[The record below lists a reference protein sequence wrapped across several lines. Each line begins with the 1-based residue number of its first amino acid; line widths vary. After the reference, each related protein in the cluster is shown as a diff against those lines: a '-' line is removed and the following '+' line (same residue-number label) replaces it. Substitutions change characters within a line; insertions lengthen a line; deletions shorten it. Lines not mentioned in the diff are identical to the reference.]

1 MAQNTPTATEKQ
13 VDFILKLINERE
25 LLQWSADDPSLQA
38 SALPLWSR
46 KDASDLIDGLLKMPK
61 KPEPMT
67 EISGVETPAVT
78 AQALLNSFPKG
89 KYAVPTDLLDI
100 TLEQNLHGDLLFVE
114 LKEWKD
120 VRYLRKLLGSLG
132 GFTRVKMSPSDNRRI
147 AEVIAA
153 DPYKY
158 AKLFGERYSCC
169 GSCGADL
176 TDEKSR
182 ALMLGPECRKKF
194 GL

>member
-1 MAQNTPTATEKQ
+1 MTQNTLTATEKQ
-13 VDFILKLINERE
+13 VSFILKLIGERE
-25 LLQWSADDPSLQA
+25 LLQWSADDPSLSA

-46 KDASDLIDGLLKMPK
+46 KDASDLIDGLLKMPR
-61 KPEPMT
+61 KPEPMAT
-67 EISGVETPAVT
+67 AAGAETPAVA
-78 AQALLNSFPKG
+78 AQALLASIPKG
-89 KYAVPTDLLDI
+89 KYAVPSDLLDL
-100 TLEQNLHGDLLFVE
+100 TVEQNLSGDLLFIE

-132 GFTRVKMSPSDNRRI
+132 GFTRVKMSPSDNRRV

-153 DPYKY
+153 NPYKY
-158 AKLFGERYSCC
+158 AKLFGEHHSCC

>member
-1 MAQNTPTATEKQ
+1 MVQNTLTATEKQ
-13 VDFILKLINERE
+13 VDFILKLLSERE
-25 LLQWSADDPSLQA
+25 LLQWSADDPSLTA
-38 SALPLWSR
+38 SALPHWSR
-46 KDASDLIDGLLKMPK
+46 KDASELIDGLLKMPK
-61 KPEPMT
+61 KPEPMAET
-67 EISGVETPAVT
+67 SGAKTPA
-78 AQALLNSFPKG
+78 AQAQELLASIPKG
-89 KYAVPTDLLDI
+89 KYAVPSDLLDL
-100 TLEQNLHGDLLFVE
+100 TVEQNLNGDLLFVE
-114 LKEWKD
+114 LKEYQG

-132 GFTRVKMSPSDNRRI
+132 GFTRVKMSPADNRRI
-147 AEVIAA
+147 ADVLAA

-169 GSCGADL
+169 GSCGAGL

>member
-13 VDFILKLINERE
+13 VDFILKLLSERE
-25 LLQWSADDPSLQA
+25 LLQWSADDPSLTA

-46 KDASDLIDGLLKMPK
+46 KDASELIDDLLKMPK
-61 KPEPMT
+61 KPEPMA
-67 EISGVETPAVT
+67 EVSGVSTPAAT
-78 AQALLNSFPKG
+78 AQALLDSFPKG

-114 LKEWKD
+114 LKEWNN